1 MLKLYLKNF
10 KRKKTCKEFLVD
22 LIVNYF
28 PETYY
33 DKECKQ
39 LQCDRNRRRSITD
52 LIFISKTYYTSLTK
66 SKIMFL
72 ITSILLDKTVLGN
85 LRINYFLSFCSTVR
99 KFVICSYSSGSRT
112 FDSCTF
118 NSYYNNSYPLRYVE
132 TLENLFT
139 VDNLSIKQI
148 FENYKKYL
156 NDTPRT

>member
-1 MLKLYLKNF
+1 MLKLYLKDF
-10 KRKKTCKEFLVD
+10 KRKKTCKEFLID

-72 ITSILLDKTVLGN
+72 ITVF
-85 LRINYFLSFCSTVR
+85 Y
-99 KFVICSYSSGSRT
+99 
-112 FDSCTF
+112 
-118 NSYYNNSYPLRYVE
+118 
-132 TLENLFT
+132 
-139 VDNLSIKQI
+139 
-148 FENYKKYL
+148 
-156 NDTPRT
+156 